1 MPEPVAL
8 LWALSTHAHLTVGNQ
23 SRGSLGGPRWG
34 GAVVPQAEPLLPA
47 PASGRP
53 GMEWMCGLSQGRGA
67 GRAGTTGQP
76 LRRRVARQHN
86 SGTGAGSG
94 ELGDRLTIAR
104 VRQACGAALR
114 QAFEAGW
121 QRALRRFSLGANN
134 LFAFSKDVCFL
145 GGH

>member
-1 MPEPVAL
+1 MKACIVRL
-8 LWALSTHAHLTVGNQ
+8 FDQNNKTIGLIFQLSH
-23 SRGSLGGPRWG
+23 PFY
-34 GAVVPQAEPLLPA
+34 
-47 PASGRP
+47 
-53 GMEWMCGLSQGRGA
+53 
-67 GRAGTTGQP
+67 
-76 LRRRVARQHN
+76 
-86 SGTGAGSG
+86 GSG

>member
-53 GMEWMCGLSQGRGA
+53 GMEWMCGLSQGMERGPGIA
-67 GRAGTTGQP
+67 LQAMQEKKALSSRGRGRKTCG
-76 LRRRVARQHN
+76 LMR
-86 SGTGAGSG
+86 GWG
-94 ELGDRLTIAR
+94 EET
-104 VRQACGAALR
+104 
-114 QAFEAGW
+114 
-121 QRALRRFSLGANN
+121 
-134 LFAFSKDVCFL
+134 
-145 GGH
+145 